1 MFKCSFCSQ
10 ENPDEGFFFTKVGLC
25 PTCEKVHQISKI
37 YGMKAILDTLNT
49 IYIRDEQCV
58 EKRTELVKGGA
69 SLRSHPPSY
78 PKVKELKK

>member
-1 MFKCSFCSQ
+1 
-10 ENPDEGFFFTKVGLC
+10 
-25 PTCEKVHQISKI
+25 
-37 YGMKAILDTLNT
+37 MKAILDTLNT